1 MYIIRSFL
9 IAFLL
14 LAAISGCA
22 TSPIIDG
29 ATPKSISIRY
39 DQWLVSATQAT
50 ETAQNHCLAYGKNAE
65 LTSRNQFGGGWMV
78 MNFRCAD

>member
-1 MYIIRSFL
+1 MRIFL
-9 IAFLL
+9 ACLTLTIVSA
-14 LAAISGCA
+14 CA

-39 DQWLVSATQAT
+39 DPWVVSATEAT
-50 ETAQNHCLAYGKNAE
+50 VTAQDHCLAYGKNAE